1 MSGIF
6 SVLPGWVPAYLIAV
20 SAAACVLTVYDKAA
34 AKLRIRR
41 IPEATL
47 MLTGAAG
54 GAAAMLAV
62 MLLIRHKTRHAKF
75 MVGLPLI
82 IAAQLCALALASHCL
97 G

>member
-1 MSGIF
+1 
-6 SVLPGWVPAYLIAV
+6 
-20 SAAACVLTVYDKAA
+20 
-34 AKLRIRR
+34 
-41 IPEATL
+41 

-54 GAAAMLAV
+54 GAAAMLTV
-62 MLLIRHKTRHAKF
+62 MLLIRHKTRHVKF